1 MPQEGALFPHL
12 DVAGNVGFG
21 LPRAERRR
29 GGRRVAEVLELVG
42 LAQSYATR
50 YPHELSGGQQQRVAL
65 ARALASE
72 PTLVLLDE
80 PFSSLDASLRE
91 ETGRAVA
98 RALHASG
105 STGVLVTH
113 DRSEAMSLADQLAV
127 MADGRFLQVGPPEE
141 VYLAPANLQV
151 ASFVTDAV
159 LVEARVVDGRAQ
171 TPLGTLCVEHP
182 GPGDHPRD
190 LPARA
195 GDPAG
200 AAGAHPRPPA
210 RVEPD
215 GRRAGGRVPRPARDR
230 AGRARRQRPRDRHPR
245 ADGGRTAPGRHGH
258 GRGGRRRPGVPPGAA
273 AMTLTPTLRGPRARR
288 TSPVPRRAAARG
300 ARGPGADLGGPHLD
314 VRRARRARSRHAG
327 QLLGATRRLVMLEC
341 ANDLDTVAT
350 YLAAFAGRPPG
361 AAARRPVT
369 SSATPDWSS
378 ATTPTWSPRRQPAW
392 SNGDRA
398 PSTPCTP
405 TSRCCSPP
413 AAPPGRRSSSGSRG
427 TTWSPTPTASGPTW
441 A

>member
-1 MPQEGALFPHL
+1 MTRRTASALVVSGLERSFGGHPVLRGVDLEVRDGVTAVLGASGCGKTTLLRLVAGFLHPDAGTIVLDGATVAGAGIDVPSRRRRIGYVPQEGALFPHL

-21 LPRAERRR
+21 LPRAERRH
-29 GGRRVAEVLELVG
+29 GSRRVAEVLELVG

-151 ASFVTDAV
+151 ASLVTDAV
-159 LVEARVVDGRAQ
+159 LLEARVVDGRAQ

-182 GPGDHPRD
+182 GPGAHPRD
-190 LPARA
+190 LAAVLAIRQEQLVLTPGRLPGSNPPAVVREVAFLGQHATVRA
-195 GDPAG
+195 VLEGTDLTIGTRVPTVDAPHPGDTVTVAVAG
-200 AAGAHPRPPA
+200 PVRAFPREPRP
-210 RVEPD
+210 
-215 GRRAGGRVPRPARDR
+215 
-230 AGRARRQRPRDRHPR
+230 
-245 ADGGRTAPGRHGH
+245 
-258 GRGGRRRPGVPPGAA
+258 
-273 AMTLTPTLRGPRARR
+273 
-288 TSPVPRRAAARG
+288 
-300 ARGPGADLGGPHLD
+300 
-314 VRRARRARSRHAG
+314 
-327 QLLGATRRLVMLEC
+327 
-341 ANDLDTVAT
+341 
-350 YLAAFAGRPPG
+350 
-361 AAARRPVT
+361 
-369 SSATPDWSS
+369 
-378 ATTPTWSPRRQPAW
+378 
-392 SNGDRA
+392 
-398 PSTPCTP
+398 
-405 TSRCCSPP
+405 
-413 AAPPGRRSSSGSRG
+413 
-427 TTWSPTPTASGPTW
+427 
-441 A
+441 

>member
-1 MPQEGALFPHL
+1 MLDGATVAGAGVDVPSRRRRIGYVPQEGALFPHL

-21 LPRAERRR
+21 LPRAERRH

-91 ETGRAVA
+91 ETGRAVT

-141 VYLAPANLQV
+141 VYLAPADLQV

-159 LVEARVVDGRAQ
+159 LVEARVVDGGHRRRWGRSASS
-171 TPLGTLCVEHP
+171 TRTGRPP
-182 GPGDHPRD
+182 AGPAG
-190 LPARA
+190 RA

-200 AAGAHPRPPA
+200 AAGADPRAMPGSSPTA
-210 RVEPD
+210 VVQEVAFL
-215 GRRAGGRVPRPARDR
+215 GQHATR
-230 AGRARRQRPRDRHPR
+230 AGRARAGDLAIGTRVPTVD
-245 ADGGRTAPGRHGH
+245 AP
-258 GRGGRRRPGVPPGAA
+258 RPG
-273 AMTLTPTLRGPRARR
+273 
-288 TSPVPRRAAARG
+288 
-300 ARGPGADLGGPHLD
+300 
-314 VRRARRARSRHAG
+314 
-327 QLLGATRRLVMLEC
+327 
-341 ANDLDTVAT
+341 DTVTVAV
-350 YLAAFAGRPPG
+350 AGAVAFPAEPRP
-361 AAARRPVT
+361 
-369 SSATPDWSS
+369 
-378 ATTPTWSPRRQPAW
+378 
-392 SNGDRA
+392 
-398 PSTPCTP
+398 
-405 TSRCCSPP
+405 
-413 AAPPGRRSSSGSRG
+413 
-427 TTWSPTPTASGPTW
+427 
-441 A
+441 